1 MRKKS
6 HLSLAKFMIDNIK
19 EHKLIKH
26 KKAFYIGSI
35 LPDLK
40 PSFLTRRH
48 TIEETFDVL
57 INEIKKITVDYDVK
71 KGIGSYFARH
81 LGVITH
87 YLADYCTLPHN
98 SEYTGTMA
106 DHVYYEK
113 EMKFRLKEYIELEG
127 IHSQAIQGQKL
138 LTFDEIIRFII
149 KTHKEYLTEL
159 KAVKQDIRYIIE
171 LCSKVVDAI
180 LTFLKMALASVEGGN
195 KYGLQFYNATEISA

>member
-6 HLSLAKFMIDNIK
+6 HISLAKFLIDNIK

-48 TIEETFDVL
+48 TIEETFDIL
-57 INEIKKITVDYDVK
+57 IKEIKKITVDYDVS

-81 LGVITH
+81 LGIITH

-98 SEYTGTMA
+98 SEYTGSMA

-113 EMKFRLKEYIELEG
+113 EMKYRLREFIEVEG
-127 IHSQAIQGQKL
+127 IHSLAIQGQKIY
-138 LTFDEIIRFII
+138 TYDEIIKYII
-149 KTHKEYLTEL
+149 NTHREYLSGL
-159 KAVKQDIRYIIE
+159 KAVKQDIKYIIE

-180 LTFLKMALASVEGGN
+180 LTFIKMAIDSIENGHN
-195 KYGLQFYNATEISA
+195 HRLQLHNAME

>member
-6 HLSLAKFMIDNIK
+6 HISLAKFLLDNVK

-40 PSFLTRRH
+40 PSFLTRKH
-48 TIEETFDVL
+48 TIEETFDIL
-57 INEIKKITVDYDVK
+57 INEIRKITVDYDVS

-98 SEYTGTMA
+98 SVYTGTIT

-113 EMKFRLKEYIELEG
+113 EMKFRLKEYIELED
-127 IHSQAIQGQKL
+127 IHSQALKGQKL
-138 LTFDEIIRFII
+138 HTFDDIVRFII
-149 KTHKEYLTEL
+149 KTHNEYLSEL

-180 LTFLKMALASVEGGN
+180 LTFIRIALASIDNNRIHNMNLYSIAE
-195 KYGLQFYNATEISA
+195 

>member
-6 HLSLAKFMIDNIK
+6 HISLAKFLVDNIK

-48 TIEETFDVL
+48 TIEETFDIL
-57 INEIKKITVDYDVK
+57 IKEIRKITIDYDVS
-71 KGIGSYFARH
+71 KGIGSYYARH
-81 LGVITH
+81 IGVITH
-87 YLADYCTLPHN
+87 YLADYCTFPHN
-98 SEYTGTMA
+98 SEYTGSMA

-113 EMKFRLKEYIELEG
+113 EMKYRLKEYIEVDG
-127 IHSQAIQGQKL
+127 IHSLALQGQKIY
-138 LTFDEIIRFII
+138 TFDEIIRYII
-149 KTHKEYLTEL
+149 KTHKEYLSEL
-159 KAVKQDIRYIIE
+159 KAVKQDIIYIIE

-180 LTFLKMALASVEGGN
+180 LTFLKMALDSIENGHSHS
-195 KYGLQFYNATEISA
+195 LQLYNAMK

>member
-6 HLSLAKFMIDNIK
+6 HISLAKFLLDNVK
-19 EHKLIKH
+19 EHKMIKH

-40 PSFLTRRH
+40 PSFLTRKH
-48 TIEETFDVL
+48 TIEETFDIL
-57 INEIKKITVDYDVK
+57 INEIRKITVDYDVS

-98 SEYTGTMA
+98 SVYTGTIT

-113 EMKFRLKEYIELEG
+113 EMKFRLKEYIELED
-127 IHSQAIQGQKL
+127 IHSQALKGQKL
-138 LTFDEIIRFII
+138 HTFDDIVRFII
-149 KTHKEYLTEL
+149 KTHNEYLSEL

-180 LTFLKMALASVEGGN
+180 LTFIRIALASIDNNRIHNMNLYSIAE
-195 KYGLQFYNATEISA
+195 

>member
-6 HLSLAKFMIDNIK
+6 HISLAKFLLDNIK
-19 EHKLIKH
+19 ENKLIKH

-40 PSFLTRRH
+40 PSFLTKRH

-57 INEIKKITVDYDVK
+57 IKEIKKITVDYDVK
-71 KGIGSYFARH
+71 KGISSYFARH

-98 SEYTGTMA
+98 SNYTGTIA

-113 EMKFRLKEYIELEG
+113 EMKFQLKEYIEVDG
-127 IHSQAIQGQKL
+127 IHSEAIKGQKL
-138 LTFDEIIRFII
+138 QTLDEIVQYIT
-149 KTHKEYLTEL
+149 KTHNEYLMEL
-159 KAVKQDIRYIIE
+159 KAIKKDIQYIIE

-180 LTFLKMALASVEGGN
+180 LTFLKMALDALEGKPMHN
-195 KYGLQFYNATEISA
+195 FQLYEATE